1 MTPLLPYAALEH
13 LSWLEVP
20 LWVFDVERSRIPWA
34 NAAGLLF
41 WEANSTA
48 DLAARDFSD
57 MSESTATRLRLV
69 TQAHAAGRTTH
80 EQWTLYPKGHPV
92 TVDLQSR
99 GIALEDSRPAILFAA
114 VHVHTD
120 VDPVVLRGV
129 EAMKHTTVKVAL
141 HRLSDGVV
149 LMRNPA
155 ALQSF
160 GPVGG
165 ASPEGDLLP
174 LFADPAV
181 ADDVLRQVRA
191 GQSCAG
197 EVQLLTRDG
206 PRWHSFDAR
215 PVWDPVTGERA
226 VQLNARDI
234 SDLKEAQRA
243 LEHARNAAESANR
256 AKSSFL
262 ANMSHEIRTPMNGV
276 LGMTELVLNTPLTGR
291 QREFLEL
298 AHSSARSLL
307 AIINDVLDF
316 SKIEADK
323 LVLERTPFRV
333 RALVDEVLHF
343 FKAQAHQKNLALCAE
358 FNADVPTIA
367 IGDPGRIRQVLTNLV
382 SNGLKFT
389 TVGEVRVATG
399 ARPLPDGD
407 VMLEFVISDTGI
419 GISTQEQETI
429 FEPFMQAD
437 NSLTRR
443 YGGTGLGLAIVRRL
457 VQLMGGEVSVASSP
471 GYGTTFHCTV
481 RCQRPET
488 PEESPPAE
496 GVAPPRSWPELE
508 GKRVLLAEDNPINQ
522 TLAVAMLG
530 NLGMRCEVVGHGRD
544 AVDRLRDERF
554 DVVLMDVQMPIM
566 GGFEATGEIRRHE
579 REHGL
584 ARTPIVA
591 MTAYAMEGD
600 RERCIAAGM
609 DGYVA
614 KPVQLDTLAKAL
626 AEALAG
632 QTG

>member
-1 MTPLLPYAALEH
+1 MTPLLPYTALEH
-13 LSWLEVP
+13 LCRLEVP
-20 LWVFDVERSRIPWA
+20 LWVFDLERSRIPWA
-34 NAAGLLF
+34 NPAGLQF
-41 WEANSTA
+41 WEADTLA

-57 MSESTATRLRLV
+57 MSEATATRLRLV
-69 TQAHAAGRTTH
+69 TQAHATGHTTH
-80 EQWTLYPKGHPV
+80 EQWTLYPKGRPV

-99 GIALEDSRPAILFAA
+99 GIALESGDPAILFAA

-141 HRLSDGVV
+141 HRLSDGVA

-165 ASPEGDLLP
+165 TTPGGDFQP
-174 LFADPAV
+174 LFADPAI
-181 ADDVLRQVRA
+181 ADDLMAQMRA
-191 GQSCAG
+191 GLSCAG
-197 EVQLLTRDG
+197 EVELITRDG

-215 PVWDPVTGERA
+215 LVWDPVTGERA
-226 VQLNARDI
+226 VQLNAGDI

-243 LEHARNAAESANR
+243 LEQARNAAESANR

-358 FNADVPTIA
+358 FNANVPAVA

-389 TVGEVRVATG
+389 TVGEVRVTTT
-399 ARPLPDGD
+399 ARPLPEGD
-407 VMLEFVISDTGI
+407 VLLEFVISDTGI
-419 GISTQEQETI
+419 GISAQEQETI

-443 YGGTGLGLAIVRRL
+443 FGGTGLGLAIVRRL
-457 VQLMGGEVSVASSP
+457 VQLMGGDVSVTSSP
-471 GYGTTFHCTV
+471 GYGTTFRCTV
-481 RCQRPET
+481 RCQRPAASDDEPT
-488 PEESPPAE
+488 GQPAST
-496 GVAPPRSWPELE
+496 VRSWPELE

-530 NLGMRCEVVGHGRD
+530 NLGMPCEVVAHGRD
-544 AVDRLRDERF
+544 AVERLRDGRF
-554 DVVLMDVQMPIM
+554 DAVLMDVQMPIM

-579 REHGL
+579 REHGRR
-584 ARTPIVA
+584 RTPIVA

-600 RERCIAAGM
+600 RERCLAAGM

-614 KPVQLDTLAKAL
+614 KPVQLETLARAL
-626 AEALAG
+626 AEALAAG
-632 QTG
+632 TR

>member
-1 MTPLLPYAALEH
+1 MTALLPFSALDH
-13 LSWLEVP
+13 LAWLEVP
-20 LWVFDVERSRIPWA
+20 LWVFDLEHCRVPWA
-34 NAAGLLF
+34 NPAGVAF
-41 WEANSTA
+41 WQAPSSVELS
-48 DLAARDFSD
+48 ARDFSD
-57 MSESTATRLRLV
+57 MSESTAMRLHLV
-69 TQAHAAGRTTH
+69 TQAHQEGRTTH
-80 EQWTLYPKGHPV
+80 EQWTLYPKGQPV

-99 GIALEDSRPAILFAA
+99 GIALDDGRPAILFAA

-129 EAMKHTTVKVAL
+129 EAMKHMAVKVAL
-141 HRLSDGVV
+141 HRLPDGEV

-160 GPVGG
+160 GPLSGS
-165 ASPEGDLLP
+165 SPHDELRA
-174 LFADPAV
+174 LFADPGV
-181 ADDVLRQVRA
+181 ADEVLRHVRS
-191 GQSCAG
+191 GQAYAG
-197 EVQLLTRDG
+197 EAELQTRQG
-206 PRWHSFDAR
+206 RRWHGFDVR
-215 PVWDPVTGERA
+215 PVWDPVSGERA
-226 VQLNARDI
+226 VQVNARDI
-234 SDLKEAQRA
+234 SDLKDVQRA
-243 LEHARNAAESANR
+243 LEQARNAAEAANR

-343 FKAQAHQKNLALCAE
+343 FQAQARQKNLSLCAE
-358 FNADVPTIA
+358 FGADVPTA
-367 IGDPGRIRQVLTNLV
+367 AVGDPGRIRQVLTNLL

-419 GISTQEQETI
+419 GMTPQEQATV

-443 YGGTGLGLAIVRRL
+443 HGGTGLGLAIVRRL
-457 VQLMGGEVSVASSP
+457 VDLMGGEVSVHSAP
-471 GYGTTFHCTV
+471 GYGTTFRCTV
-481 RCQRPET
+481 RCQVVAASEGTPGSPAARPRIW
-488 PEESPPAE
+488 
-496 GVAPPRSWPELE
+496 PRLQ
-508 GKRVLLAEDNPINQ
+508 GRRVLLAEDNPINQ

-530 NLGMRCEVVGHGRD
+530 TLGMHCEVVAHGAD
-544 AVDRLRDERF
+544 AVERLRAERF
-554 DVVLMDVQMPIM
+554 DAVLMDVQMPIM

-579 REHGL
+579 RESAL
-584 ARTPIVA
+584 PRTPIVA

-600 RERCIAAGM
+600 RERCLAAGM

-614 KPVQLDTLAKAL
+614 KPVQVETLAQ
-626 AEALAG
+626 ALAG
-632 QTG
+632 VLGEER